1 MAALALIATGVGALV
16 SAAGTIAAGK
26 AQQQAADYE
35 AAQLDV
41 QAKDERAA
49 AQAQALDER
58 RRQRLAL
65 SALTARSA
73 ASGFTATDPTTM
85 KLAGDI
91 AKYGE
96 YRAQSAQYVG
106 NSRAAGLNAQ
116 ATGARLSGQA
126 AVTGSYYGAAGT
138 IIGGIGGMADT
149 YARYSRPSTVNNYYY
164 GTNGVRQG

>member
-1 MAALALIATGVGALV
+1 MAYLAAIATVVGAGI
-16 SAAGTIAAGK
+16 SAAGTIAAGQ
-26 AQQQAADYE
+26 AQQQAANYE

-58 RRQRLAL
+58 RHQRLAL
-65 SALTARSA
+65 SALQARSA
-73 ASGFTATDPTTM
+73 ASGFTATDPTTL

-91 AKYGE
+91 ASYGE
-96 YRAQSAQYVG
+96 YRAQAAQYAG

-126 AVTGSYYGAAGT
+126 ARIGSYYDAAST
-138 IIGGIGGMADT
+138 IVGGIGGMADT
-149 YARYSRPSTVNNYYY
+149 YAKYAQPKSGYYY
-164 GTNGVRQG
+164 GTNGVRSR